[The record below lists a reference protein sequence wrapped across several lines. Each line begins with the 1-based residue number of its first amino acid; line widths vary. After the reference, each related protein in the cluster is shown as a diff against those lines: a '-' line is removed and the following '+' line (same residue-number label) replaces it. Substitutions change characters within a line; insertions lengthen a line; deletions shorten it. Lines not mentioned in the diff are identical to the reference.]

1 MALSQPRRPRS
12 PAYACASGN
21 LSSQGTT
28 VRGHAESPKG
38 KIRVCLRV
46 RLRLLHGVCNW
57 ANVIS
62 APESPMQHPS
72 HGLMSTA
79 PPTCWPA
86 PLPFFPKQ
94 AGIVH
99 GSISE
104 LVSGV
109 CPPPLVL
116 HHPPEAALRDTRL
129 PSSKHCL
136 AVRVHPGCRVAVRMA
151 RSEGLLRQAPSA
163 ERWMVPRVALPG
175 DSGCDP
181 SVLWRV
187 RVLFVTGG

>member
-1 MALSQPRRPRS
+1 MFSSPNKKAWHSESSSGGHELTASEARAMVLSQPCCPRS

-21 LSSQGTT
+21 LSSQSTT

-38 KIRVCLRV
+38 KIRVCLRA
-46 RLRLLHGVCNW
+46 RLRLLHWVCNW

-72 HGLMSTA
+72 RGLMSAA
-79 PPTCWPA
+79 PPTCRPA
-86 PLPFFPKQ
+86 PLPFSPKE

-116 HHPPEAALRDTRL
+116 RHPPQAALTDTRL

-136 AVRVHPGCRVAVRMA
+136 AVRVHP
-151 RSEGLLRQAPSA
+151 
-163 ERWMVPRVALPG
+163 
-175 DSGCDP
+175 
-181 SVLWRV
+181 
-187 RVLFVTGG
+187 